1 MRVFEAT
8 MMAAMKRIALL
19 IMLASAAPSSA
30 QLIAAKTHPVAM
42 GHHHFMVDD
51 IDANVAFWKSLGG
64 ETAEVGT
71 LTVIKFPNVLMLLRE
86 QKPTDGTNGAVVNH
100 VGLQFSDLR
109 PLVKRLKSA
118 GTPIISEEVV
128 GATMKVDDDG
138 LAWNEAAGAYLAFAL
153 APNGTRVEL
162 YENKDLAGN
171 VANHHI
177 HFYGTDV
184 DAMKAW
190 YVETFAAAPGQ
201 RAGMEAA
208 DIGGANLTFS
218 PADTELAPTKGRALD
233 HIGFEVD
240 GLEAF
245 CKKLEANGIQLDRP
259 YQKIDSLGIAVA
271 FLTDPWGTYIE
282 LTEGLDGW

>member
-1 MRVFEAT
+1 
-8 MMAAMKRIALL
+8 MMLPMKRIALF
-19 IMLASAAPSSA
+19 ITLASATPASA
-30 QLIAAKTHPVAM
+30 QLTAAKTHAVAM
-42 GHHHFMVDD
+42 GHHHFMVEDVA
-51 IDANVAFWKSLGG
+51 ANVAFWKSLGG
-64 ETAEVGT
+64 ESVEVGT
-71 LTVIKFPNVLMLLRE
+71 LTVIKFPDVLMLLRE
-86 QKPTDGTNGAVVNH
+86 QKPTAGTNGAVVNH
-100 VGLQFSDLR
+100 VGLQFSELR
-109 PLVKRLKSA
+109 PLVKRIRSA

-128 GATMKVDDDG
+128 GATMKIDDDG

-162 YENKDLAGN
+162 YENKELDKP

-177 HFYGTDV
+177 HFYGPEV

-190 YVETFAAAPGQ
+190 YVAKFGATPGE

-208 DIGGANLTFS
+208 DVGGVNLTFS
-218 PADTELAPTKGRALD
+218 AADSKLAPTKGRALD
-233 HIGFEVD
+233 HIGFEID

-245 CKKLEANGIQLDRP
+245 CKKLETEGVQFDRP
-259 YQKIDSLGIAVA
+259 YEKVESLGIAVA